1 MNVEMIIFLYLM
13 ACALIAFGYKLK
25 KTVEKIEKQQSNQH

>member
-13 ACALIAFGYKLK
+13 AFALIAFGYKLK
-25 KTVEKIEKQQSNQH
+25 KNSRENRKATI